1 MDSLDSMAN
10 KDFSAAK
17 DLEAANEASLIA
29 TSKPKSIVTF
39 TNRPSREQAMDAV
52 RTLLAWAGDDPS
64 REGLIDTPKRVV
76 DAYDEWFQGY
86 AADPK
91 KELSRTFED
100 VQGYDDMV
108 MLREIDVESHCEHHM
123 APFLGKAWVA
133 YMPTDK
139 VVGISKI
146 ARVVEIF
153 AKRLQTQ
160 ETMTKQITDALEESL
175 APLGVAVLIDAEH
188 QCMTTRGVHHKHV
201 STITTRFT
209 GVFKSDQSLQD
220 RFLRLT
226 QK

>member
-1 MDSLDSMAN
+1 MDSLDPH
-10 KDFSAAK
+10 
-17 DLEAANEASLIA
+17 SLLA
-29 TSKPKSIVTF
+29 TSKPVSVTTF
-39 TNRPSREQAMDAV
+39 TNRPSREQAMAAV
-52 RTLLAWAGDDPS
+52 RTLLAWAGDNPD

-76 DAYDEWFQGY
+76 DAYEEWFQGY

-108 MLREIDVESHCEHHM
+108 MLRQIDVESHCEHHM

-133 YMPTDK
+133 YMPTQK

-160 ETMTKQITDALEESL
+160 ETMTKQIADALEESL

-188 QCMTTRGVHHKHV
+188 QCMSTRGVHHKNV
-201 STITTRFT
+201 STVTTRFT
-209 GVFKSDQSLQD
+209 GIFKTDTVLQE